1 MRAQWIGTSPPRAA
15 ATVRSAT
22 ACHTRSLPFFNVFS
36 SHPPHLTPP
45 YPHPPPP
52 CRGACCTWVSLEKSP
67 SRRFAIAFSRLQP
80 NWSVPM
86 KSGPKEG
93 RKKAANKIYRVDCMS
108 KASYDGLRA
117 PPARHFYL
125 SHFHSFLAYSFR
137 YYGQFTDSSLRDMK
151 CIYQEGVPAHPLLL
165 QLYCW
170 EREKKRMCLCRQC
183 DYLVPGMTFA

>member
-1 MRAQWIGTSPPRAA
+1 
-15 ATVRSAT
+15 
-22 ACHTRSLPFFNVFS
+22 
-36 SHPPHLTPP
+36 
-45 YPHPPPP
+45 
-52 CRGACCTWVSLEKSP
+52 
-67 SRRFAIAFSRLQP
+67 
-80 NWSVPM
+80 M

-170 EREKKRMCLCRQC
+170 RERKKECACAGNVIISSQE
-183 DYLVPGMTFA
+183 